1 MDFKWFYQRYFG
13 TPGFPTMNPGDNDYD
28 SKGHTE
34 NNKTDVFEHSFHY
47 PFEDFIGD
55 AHDIFQHVEDMF
67 NKMFSAS
74 FRPSEFSQF
83 EGNMLKE
90 TDPRSIM
97 LKDPDCSDCHPN
109 ADLSPCK
116 RNEPA
121 TLVDSDIDDKV
132 TEQGIFQMNPLGE
145 RRGSHNFF
153 FKKFSSV
160 KTVHLLDGVVEE
172 HRTTTDSKGNKITTI
187 RQSIGDQSYEVTTQF
202 NESGLKEKEEKE
214 ENFENMDESDLPEFK
229 RKLEGIKGSK
239 MLESPLHSLSS
250 SNILKLPTSSA
261 DPLYLS
267 LFKKFFGSPDKSD
280 N

>member
-1 MDFKWFYQRYFG
+1 MDFKWFYERYFG
-13 TPGFPTMNPGDNDYD
+13 APGFPTVNPGDD
-28 SKGHTE
+28 SNGHTE
-34 NNKTDVFEHSFHY
+34 NSKTEDLFEHSFRDS
-47 PFEDFIGD
+47 FEDVIGD

-74 FRPSEFSQF
+74 FRPFEFSEF

-97 LKDPDCSDCHPN
+97 LKDPDCSDCHLN

-121 TLVDSDIDDKV
+121 ILVDSDIDDKV
-132 TEQGIFQMNPLGE
+132 TEQEIFQINPLSE
-145 RRGSHNFF
+145 SNRSHNLF

-160 KTVHLLDGVVEE
+160 KTVHLPDGVVEE

-202 NESGLKEKEEKE
+202 NGSGVKEKQ
-214 ENFENMDESDLPEFK
+214 ENFENMDESDLLEF
-229 RKLEGIKGSK
+229 RRTLENIKGSK
-239 MLESPLHSLSS
+239 MLESPLHSPSS
-250 SNILKLPTSSA
+250 SNALKLPTPSA

-267 LFKKFFGSPDKSD
+267 LFKKFFSSDKSD